1 MAIRMGGT
9 LNIATSSS
17 GDTTLITA
25 ANITDYGSRAHLQ
38 IMWYDVTS
46 NDVVTITFKDTDGTT
61 VIPAIYATRAAA
73 GGIVVQSQ
81 RMRAVCTT
89 WPSAR
94 AWLSTCREPWL
105 CRARWATRSKPPI
118 TTWWCNDRT

>member
-73 GGIVVQSQ
+73 GGIVVPKPAHAGGVYDLAIGKGLVINLSG
-81 RMRAVCTT
+81 AVAV
-89 WPSAR
+89 SGQVGYSIKA
-94 AWLSTCREPWL
+94 AD
-105 CRARWATRSKPPI
+105 
-118 TTWWCNDRT
+118 NDVVV